1 MPALRS
7 LNHLFFDA
15 VDRFGTKQAA
25 LRYKRR
31 GVWQDMSHQELLRR
45 VQHAAL
51 GFRELGAKAG
61 DRIAILSHNR
71 PEWAIAD
78 YASLTGRFVTVP
90 VYPALPAAQ
99 VSHILRDSG
108 AVIAVVEDLEQY
120 HKIKTHRRSLP
131 QLRATVILDPAEDL
145 GDAIAFSHL
154 IRQGAAAAAKY
165 PHYKAEA
172 LEAEPEDLASI
183 LYTSGTTGEPKGV
196 MLTHGNFC
204 SNIHA
209 ALEVLPIGPSDSCLS
224 FLPLSHAFER
234 MAGHF
239 AMLHAGAT
247 INYAE
252 SFDTVATDLLEVR
265 PTIVLAVPRFYEK
278 IYAKVLGLAAEGGAL
293 RRRVFFWSRRIGYSW
308 AEHRLK
314 GKRVPLSLQL
324 RYAAADRLV
333 FAKLRKRTGGRI
345 RYFVS
350 GGAPLPPEVGWFF
363 FAAKLP
369 ILEGYGLTET
379 SPVVSVNPL
388 ERPKIGTVGKPLP
401 GVEVKIADDGEILVR
416 GPNVMKG
423 YYNRPDATA
432 EAIDQEGFFHTGDI
446 GELDPDGYLKITDRK
461 KDLIVTA
468 GGKNIAPQPI
478 ENLVR
483 SSKFVA
489 NAIMVGDRRPYTIL
503 LVVPEIEELRRWAS
517 ERKLPEMDT
526 AALLKHPD
534 VIAKVEREV
543 MLQLRDVA
551 RFEMPK
557 KVVLLERDF
566 SIEEGELTPTLK
578 VKRRVVEDKYRDLI
592 ERAYSQ

>member
-1 MPALRS
+1 MPGPRS

-15 VDRFGTKQAA
+15 VDRFATKQAA
-25 LRYKRR
+25 LRYKKR
-31 GVWQDMSHQELLRR
+31 GAWQDLSHQELLRR

-51 GFRELGAKAG
+51 GFRELGAVPG
-61 DRIAILSHNR
+61 DRIAIVSHNR

-90 VYPALPAAQ
+90 VYPTLPAAQ

-108 AVIAVVEDLEQY
+108 AAIAVVEDLEQY
-120 HKIKTHRRSLP
+120 QKIEAHRGALP
-131 QLRATVILDPAEDL
+131 QLRAIVILDPAEDPSE
-145 GDAIAFSHL
+145 AIAFSHL
-154 IRQGAAAAAKY
+154 IRQGAAAEAKY
-165 PHYKAEA
+165 PDYKAEA
-172 LEAEPEDLASI
+172 LEAGPEDLASI
-183 LYTSGTTGEPKGV
+183 LYTSGTTGEPKGA

-209 ALEVLPIGPSDSCLS
+209 ALEVLPVGPSDSCLS

-239 AMLHAGAT
+239 AMLHSGAT

-252 SFDTVATDLLEVR
+252 SRDTVAADLLEVR

-278 IYAKVLGLAAEGGAL
+278 IYASVLGLADRGGAL
-293 RRRVFFWSRRIGYSW
+293 RRRFFFWSRRIGYSW

-314 GKRVPLSLQL
+314 GKQVPLSLRF
-324 RYAAADRLV
+324 RYALADRLV
-333 FAKLRKRTGGRI
+333 FAKLRSRTGGRI

-350 GGAPLPPEVGWFF
+350 GGAPLSPEVGWLF
-363 FAAKLP
+363 FAAQLP

-388 ERPKIGTVGKPLP
+388 EAPKISTVGKPLP

-446 GELDPDGYLKITDRK
+446 GEFDPDGYLKITDRK

-489 NAIMVGDRRPYTIL
+489 NAVMVGDRRPYTIL

-526 AALLKHPD
+526 AALLEHPD

-543 MLQLRDVA
+543 MLQLRDLA

-578 VKRRVVEDKYRDLI
+578 VKRRVIEDKYRDLI